1 MKMEVDRCFF
11 FLNLSPSVFICGSN
25 FFDDYFAQISPSPKL
40 NQRVVVVLRW
50 V

>member
-1 MKMEVDRCFF
+1 MEEWNSGMDFELKSFVSIRVHSWFKFF
-11 FLNLSPSVFICGSN
+11 H
-25 FFDDYFAQISPSPKL
+25 YFAQISPSPKL